1 MKFIESKTAYKVGWG
16 SDRYRRVSG
25 LTKEERKAV
34 RSGHATVWFRIDAYH
49 YTQSG
54 YKIVTA
60 GYGYNMDSR
69 EPTTEELKT
78 LLEEN
83 E

>member
-34 RSGHATVWFRIDAYH
+34 RAGDAVVWFRIDAYH

-54 YKIVTA
+54 YKIVTP

-69 EPTTEELKT
+69 EPTDEELKT
-78 LLEEN
+78 LLEVK
-83 E
+83 